1 MFNLEQSIADWRK
14 QMLAAGIQAPTPLE
28 ELENHLREE
37 IERQI
42 HLGLNAQSAFDLAT
56 RKIGQAGL
64 LKIEFKKVGGLGKWL
79 GGNETALTHRILGLF
94 WLIICAYGFFNL
106 SRVFLQRIQ
115 EADFSVMPKT
125 FSFLL
130 LVLDFIYL
138 RGAVVSIL
146 LFKGDLRERRFLRFI
161 GVLFAVGGVVAMVK
175 ERSSP
180 LTLPFT
186 ILGFVSIWLLRPPQ
200 KRELA
205 DK

>member
-79 GGNETALTHRILGLF
+79 GGNETALTHRILGLL

-115 EADFSVMPKT
+115 EANLSGMPKT

-161 GVLFAVGGVVAMVK
+161 GVMFAVGGVVAMVK

-200 KRELA
+200 KREWA
-205 DK
+205 NK

>member
-1 MFNLEQSIADWRK
+1 
-14 QMLAAGIQAPTPLE
+14 MLAAGIKAPVPLD
-28 ELENHLREE
+28 ELESHLREE

-42 HLGLNAQSAFDLAT
+42 HLGLNAHAAFDLAAQ
-56 RKIGQAGL
+56 KIGHADL
-64 LKIEFKKVGGLGKWL
+64 LKIEFKKTGGFSEWL
-79 GGNETALTHRILGLF
+79 GANETALTHRILGLL
-94 WLIICAYGFFNL
+94 WLIICTDGFFNL
-106 SRVFLQRIQ
+106 SRGLLQRIQ
-115 EADFSVMPKT
+115 EANLSVMPKT

-161 GVLFAVGGVVAMVK
+161 GVLFAVGGIAAMVK
-175 ERSSP
+175 EHSSP

-186 ILGFVSIWLLRPPQ
+186 ILGLASIWLLRPLQ